1 MQIKRGL
8 EKPSRGV
15 SKDNKTLDSIVVRR
29 KTLGA
34 QVIREVRPLL
44 LYILFKLKKGIIL
57 VNYC

>member
-1 MQIKRGL
+1 MQTKRGL

-15 SKDNKTLDSIVVRR
+15 SKDNKTLDSTVVRR
-29 KTLGA
+29 KTLDA

>member
-1 MQIKRGL
+1 MQTKRGL

-15 SKDNKTLDSIVVRR
+15 LKDNKTLDSIVVRR

-34 QVIREVRPLL
+34 QVIREVSPLL